1 MYIIGRQA
9 FMQRPGT
16 RPRRE
21 SRAFGVRFLAQQ
33 DVDVL
38 PTRSA
43 LLADA
48 FERYNARGTLKEC
61 VLGGNI

>member
-1 MYIIGRQA
+1 
-9 FMQRPGT
+9 MQQPGT

-21 SRAFGVRFLAQQ
+21 SRAFGVRFLTQQ

-61 VLGGNI
+61 VLGGNIRNK